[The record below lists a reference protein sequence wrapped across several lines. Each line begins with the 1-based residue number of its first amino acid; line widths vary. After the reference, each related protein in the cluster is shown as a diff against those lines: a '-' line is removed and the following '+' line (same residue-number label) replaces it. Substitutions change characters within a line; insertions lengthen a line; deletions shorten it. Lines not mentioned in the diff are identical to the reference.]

1 MTQAITRPIFKI
13 SDTIGRKILSFLPK
27 QVSYTVVS
35 KAFAAWNK
43 KAMEKE
49 WQEIVKNPGLEK
61 YVMTIQAEP
70 PLCFKILYE
79 RLHKTFCTYSDL
91 DKFKE
96 RVIFPPPEFKNPAF
110 AGSYAKE
117 CFEEARARTRRAE
130 DNNLSMAW
138 HGDKGG
144 GLYSGLGLT
153 FRFEWEKTP
162 KQIRAYL
169 NAAENQETLN
179 RHPGIDIND
188 QRLNAIPQEVVKFKG
203 SRYLYA
209 SHNNIRAF
217 PEEILRMENLQ
228 KVDLIEN
235 PITVFPEEMY
245 NHCFTL
251 ENWLGRPFDQEYDLI
266 QHSDWPFGFFNPPAH
281 THLDNGYIQFS
292 KKHLKEIPFAMW
304 LREKLRM
311 PNLFQIILGQKM
323 DDWAPGLPCIL
334 RWPFIIASALVAIF
348 IVALPTWIL
357 NQFLSLCVVPVVTK
371 VRELLGYGR
380 MMRLD

>member
-1 MTQAITRPIFKI
+1 M
-13 SDTIGRKILSFLPK
+13 
-27 QVSYTVVS
+27 
-35 KAFAAWNK
+35 
-43 KAMEKE
+43 
-49 WQEIVKNPGLEK
+49 VKNPNLAK
-61 YVMTIQAEP
+61 YVVTIQAES

-96 RVIFPPPEFKNPAF
+96 RVAFPPPELRNSAF

-117 CFEEARARTRRAE
+117 CFEEAWARTRRAE
-130 DNNLSMAW
+130 DNNLSLAW
-138 HGDKGG
+138 HDDKGG

-153 FRFEWEKTP
+153 FRFEWEKSP

-179 RHPGIDIND
+179 RHSGISIND

-217 PEEILRMENLQ
+217 PEVILQMKNLER
-228 KVDLIEN
+228 VDLAEN

-251 ENWLGRPFDQEYDLI
+251 DNWLGRPFDQEYHVI
-266 QHSDWPFGFFNPPAH
+266 QPSDWPFGIFNPPAH
-281 THLDNGYIQFS
+281 TTLDNGYIQLS
-292 KKHLKEIPFAMW
+292 KKNLKEIPFAMW
-304 LREKLRM
+304 LREKLRV
-311 PNLFQIILGQKM
+311 PNLFQMILGQKM

-334 RWPFIIASALVAIF
+334 RWPFIIASALVAIL

-357 NQFLSLCVVPVVTK
+357 NQFLSLAVVPVVTK
-371 VRELLGYGR
+371 ARELLGYGR
-380 MMRLD
+380 MIRLD